1 MEELQS
7 TEILDREILEDARK
21 KAHQILKAA
30 EATVKA
36 KTEEWEKKLKADLA
50 ELEKKYA
57 RQAVLSTDEIMTRLP
72 MDRRRIKA
80 RRIEELLHSA
90 VETWYA
96 GLSRDRV
103 LDLLKKEITKRLAT
117 GDAIADKI
125 QVRIHKIEQKEAE
138 AILKEVLP
146 GRPFVI
152 EKIHSAAEYPEIIL
166 DTKEIRIYAS
176 LNKMIDFFLGEKR
189 EELVEALL
197 GNAALTDQAEAEG
210 EKS

>member
-7 TEILDREILEDARK
+7 TEILDREVLEDARK

-36 KTEEWEKKLKADLA
+36 KTEEWEKKLQTALA
-50 ELEKKYA
+50 ELEAKYA
-57 RQAVLSTDEIMTRLP
+57 QQAVVATDEIMTRLP

-96 GLSRDRV
+96 GLSRKQV
-103 LDLLKKEITKRLAT
+103 LDLLKKEIAKRLAG
-117 GDAIADKI
+117 GDAVEGKI
-125 QVRIHKIEQKEAE
+125 QVRIHKIEQQEAQ
-138 AILKEVLP
+138 AMLKAVLP
-146 GRPFVI
+146 GKPFAI
-152 EKIHSAAEYPEIIL
+152 EMIHSAAEYPEIIL

-176 LNKMIDFFLGEKR
+176 INKMIDFFLATQR

-197 GNAALTDQAEAEG
+197 GKAVLVEQTETAG
-210 EKS
+210 EES